1 MHGGQ
6 VMPLLVVRVV
16 RVRRIIGCRLLSG
29 NAVAF
34 IQPAAKVDQLAAFRA
49 ERPPL
54 LFRTPFNQ

>member
-34 IQPAAKVDQLAAFRA
+34 IQPAAKVD
-49 ERPPL
+49 
-54 LFRTPFNQ
+54 